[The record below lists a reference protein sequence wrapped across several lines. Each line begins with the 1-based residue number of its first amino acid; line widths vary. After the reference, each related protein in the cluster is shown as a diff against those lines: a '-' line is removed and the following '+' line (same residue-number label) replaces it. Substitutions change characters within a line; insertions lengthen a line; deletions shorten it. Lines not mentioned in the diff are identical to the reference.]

1 MTDRHRAR
9 SRRTQ
14 GALGAVMLALTLA
27 ALPALSACSSE
38 ADSEKASDQP
48 PVVAPGKPGEEAETL
63 SPEKARE
70 KSGGDTK
77 PSAADFT
84 YATMM
89 IEHHKQA
96 VVMTDLAPER
106 ASSAAVRKLASR
118 IGAGQGPEI
127 KAMQGWLKQNRK
139 AKGSPSRGGGHEQH
153 AQHDGNNDH
162 SGHSTGGA
170 HGSGGKHASG
180 GDGGGH
186 AEHEGHAATMP
197 GMATPAQLKQL
208 RAADGKAFD
217 QLFLT
222 LMTTHHRGAI
232 TMATKLME
240 DGNDVR
246 VEEMATD
253 VMAQQRAEITR
264 MGKLH

>member
-1 MTDRHRAR
+1 
-9 SRRTQ
+9 
-14 GALGAVMLALTLA
+14 MLTLTLA
-27 ALPALSACSSE
+27 ALPALAACTSE
-38 ADSEKASDQP
+38 ADSEKASEHP
-48 PVVAPGKPGEEAETL
+48 PVVAPGKPGEQAETL

-70 KSGGDTK
+70 KSGGDRR
-77 PSAADFT
+77 PNAADFA

-89 IEHHKQA
+89 IEHHRQA

-106 ASSAAVRKLASR
+106 AASGAVRKLASR

-127 KAMQGWLKQNRK
+127 KAMNGWLEQNRK
-139 AKGSPSRGGGHEQH
+139 AKDSPSSGGGHEEHTQRGES
-153 AQHDGNNDH
+153 A
-162 SGHSTGGA
+162 GHGGHGGHGTGGKD
-170 HGSGGKHASG
+170 GSGDKKE
-180 GDGGGH
+180 GGGKG
-186 AEHEGHAATMP
+186 AGAGHEGHAGTMP

-232 TMATKLME
+232 TMATQLME
-240 DGNDVR
+240 NGNDVR
-246 VEEMATD
+246 IEEMATD

-264 MGKLH
+264 MSKLR